1 MIFGERIRLRAMER
15 ADVPLFVPWINDLEV
30 LAGIGMYLPVSLVS
44 EESWFDNMLK
54 GPEAEHPLLIEVKEG
69 EGWVP
74 VGNIAVFG
82 INWRLRSAEIGI
94 LIGDKRYWNKG
105 YGTEA
110 MQLILKHGFATL
122 NLHRMY
128 LRVFQ
133 TNPRAVRA
141 YEKAGFV
148 HEGVQRQ
155 AEFRGGKYVDVL
167 MMSVLVEEWQARQ

>member
-1 MIFGERIRLRAMER
+1 
-15 ADVPLFVPWINDLEV
+15 
-30 LAGIGMYLPVSLVS
+30 
-44 EESWFDNMLK
+44 
-54 GPEAEHPLLIEVKEG
+54 LLIEVKEG

-110 MQLILKHGFATL
+110 MQVILKHGFETL

-133 TNPRAVRA
+133 TNPGAIRA
-141 YEKAGFV
+141 YEKAGFI
-148 HEGVQRQ
+148 HEGIQRQ
-155 AEFRGGKYVDVL
+155 AEFRNGQYVDVL
-167 MMSVLVEEWQARQ
+167 MMSVLLEEWQARQ